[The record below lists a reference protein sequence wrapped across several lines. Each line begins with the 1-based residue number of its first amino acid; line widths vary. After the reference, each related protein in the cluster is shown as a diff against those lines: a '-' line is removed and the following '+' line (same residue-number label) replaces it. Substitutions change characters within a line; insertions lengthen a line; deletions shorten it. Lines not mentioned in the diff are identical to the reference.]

1 MRPEGASGN
10 VKIFQSPC
18 VPGVAVQ
25 VWQSVRNGLRGL
37 GAEMAVSD
45 RVYRRTEAGL
55 KAWESRNPG
64 VSVQCRRI
72 LGMIADE
79 THPDSIR
86 AVLREY
92 SDTQI
97 DTWLAQLE
105 SLRLLE
111 SAPAASGNDLDF
123 TGDFK
128 VSDFLGNSGDS

>member
-1 MRPEGASGN
+1 
-10 VKIFQSPC
+10 
-18 VPGVAVQ
+18 
-25 VWQSVRNGLRGL
+25 
-37 GAEMAVSD
+37 MAVSD

-86 AVLREY
+86 AVLREF
-92 SDTQI
+92 SDSQI